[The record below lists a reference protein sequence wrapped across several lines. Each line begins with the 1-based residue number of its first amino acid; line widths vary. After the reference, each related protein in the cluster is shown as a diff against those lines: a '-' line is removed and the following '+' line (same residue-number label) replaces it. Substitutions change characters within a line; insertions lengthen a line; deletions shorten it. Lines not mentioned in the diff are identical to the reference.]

1 MTTAA
6 LISVPTAPRHRWLR
20 SVGAVVGG
28 LAANAVLASATD
40 MLLVATAV
48 FPPLRDFGNATV
60 FSDSMLALALA
71 YRTLYGVL
79 GCYITARLAPVRPMA
94 HAVAL
99 GCVGTVIGVVGA
111 AATWDAWTH
120 WYSLAIIAVTLP
132 SSWLG
137 ARLYLSKIILKT
149 M

>member
-6 LISVPTAPRHRWLR
+6 LISALTATPHSRLR
-20 SVGAVVGG
+20 SAGAVLAG
-28 LAANAVLASATD
+28 LATNAVLASATD

-48 FPPLRDFGNATV
+48 FPSLRDFGNPAS

-99 GCVGTVIGVVGA
+99 GCVGIVIGVVGA
-111 AATWDAWTH
+111 AATWDTWTH

-137 ARLYLSKIILKT
+137 ARIRLAKT
-149 M
+149 I

>member
-1 MTTAA
+1 
-6 LISVPTAPRHRWLR
+6 
-20 SVGAVVGG
+20 
-28 LAANAVLASATD
+28 

-48 FPPLRDFGNATV
+48 FPPLREFGNPAV
-60 FSDSMLALALA
+60 FSGSMLALALA

-79 GCYITARLAPVRPMA
+79 GCYITARLAPARPMA

-99 GCVGTVIGVVGA
+99 GCIGIVIGVVGA
-111 AATWDAWTH
+111 TATWDAWTH

-137 ARLYLSKIILKT
+137 ARLYLAKT
-149 M
+149 IF